1 MKKNLDKQTS
11 NRSFSENIQSSPLE
25 ATFDD
30 QRSSSQVQLKQ
41 IDAIHNSTLM
51 AKQMKRL
58 GNFGGLALQK
68 MEGLDEEEL
77 QKKADP
83 LQKMEGLDEEE
94 LQKKAD
100 PLQKMEGLDEEELQ
114 KKADPLQKM
123 EGLDEEELQKKAD
136 PLQKMEG
143 LDEEELQ
150 KKADPLQKMDA
161 KPIQRE
167 ANSTGMPGPVKSQM
181 EGTFKQ
187 DFSDVKI
194 HENSSKAPDVGALAY
209 AQGKDLHFAPGQF
222 KPETTKGQELLGHEL
237 THVVQQSE
245 GRVKPTTEVMGM
257 PVNDDPKLEA
267 EADQMGKKAAQAK
280 KK

>member
-58 GNFGGLALQK
+58 GNFGGLA
-68 MEGLDEEEL
+68 
-77 QKKADP
+77 